1 MVWPAQSVGAT
12 PASRNCG
19 LAVSSVL
26 RTELWKGRSPRQKTS
41 LSLYQLSPGGHQMD
55 WNLADL
61 AVPTVNSDLEALAA
75 PTLAL
80 RYETLVRMS
89 RAIGAHRDLKE
100 LFGILTDELHGVVQ
114 FDVIG
119 VSLRDQNSDTFQNYF
134 IDMASRSELVP
145 EEQLMPEETLTL
157 WVYERQEPLLR
168 STGEMEPRYSRLQAI
183 LKRLNIR
190 STCALPLTTA
200 HRKLG
205 VITFCSKQ
213 VDTYS
218 QNDIRFVSQ
227 VTDYIAL
234 AFDDALNFAALQRA
248 SEELQSKNDRLRLL
262 LDVTNQVVSNLEL
275 RDLLRAIS
283 QDVRRVM
290 QCDYAGL
297 SLQDAENKQLRLY
310 ALDFPEGKGFFH
322 EELVYSIEGSPS
334 GTALRTM
341 KPLTLQSPFAAWLDS
356 PIAQTAVRE
365 GLKSVCCLPLISRNR
380 AIGVLVLGRLRDDAF
395 RQADISFLSQIAN
408 QIALAVENALAYR
421 EIRELKEQLSKE
433 KLYLQDEIRTEM
445 NFAQIIGNS
454 ASLRRVLKGVGTVA
468 PTDSTVLI
476 YGETGTG
483 KELIARA
490 IHDSSPRSSKP
501 FVKLNCAAI
510 PTGLLES
517 ELFGHEKGAFTGAIA
532 QRIGRFEVANSGTI
546 FLDEIGEIPLELQTK
561 LLRVLQ
567 EREFE
572 RLGSSR
578 TLRTGARLIAATNR
592 DLDVMVSEQKFRSD
606 LFFRLNV
613 FPVHVP
619 PLREREGDIPLLVR
633 HFTQQFSRR
642 MKKVMETIP
651 SVTMDALCRYH
662 WPGNIRELQN
672 VIERAVIVSE
682 GPALSVDVGD
692 LKFPKVSHPEERA
705 AAPNSATNGALHR
718 VLEETERQQILKA
731 LAQSHWIVAGPNGAA
746 ARLGI
751 NRSTLQVRIR
761 KLGISRATA

>member
-1 MVWPAQSVGAT
+1 MGIRWTGIWLIWWCEIVGND
-12 PASRNCG
+12 S
-19 LAVSSVL
+19 
-26 RTELWKGRSPRQKTS
+26 EI
-41 LSLYQLSPGGHQMD
+41 
-55 WNLADL
+55 
-61 AVPTVNSDLEALAA
+61 LAA
-75 PTLAL
+75 PAL
-80 RYETLVRMS
+80 ETRFETLVRVS
-89 RAIGAHRDLKE
+89 QAIAAHRDPKE
-100 LFGILTDELHGVVQ
+100 LFGVLVNELHRVVQ
-114 FDVIG
+114 FDFIG
-119 VSLRDQNSDTFQNYF
+119 VSFRDKDSDPFQNYF
-134 IDMASRSELVP
+134 IDMTSRAELVP
-145 EEQLMPEETLTL
+145 DEKLTPEETLTL
-157 WVYERQEPLLR
+157 RVYERQEPVLR
-168 STGEMEPRYSRLQAI
+168 STNEMEPGCARLQAI
-183 LKRLNIR
+183 LKRLYIR
-190 STCALPLTTA
+190 SICALPLTTA

-205 VITFCSKQ
+205 AITFGSRQ
-213 VDTYS
+213 VDSYS
-218 QNDIRFVSQ
+218 PDEVRFVSE
-227 VTDYIAL
+227 VAGYLAL
-234 AFDDALNFAALQRA
+234 AFDDALNLSALRRT

-297 SLQDAENKQLRLY
+297 SLPNAENKQLRLY
-310 ALDFPEGKGFFH
+310 ALDFPGGKGFFH
-322 EELVYSIEGSPS
+322 EELVYLIEGSPS
-334 GTALRTM
+334 GTAFRTM
-341 KPLTLQSPFAAWLDS
+341 KSLTLQSPFAGWLDS
-356 PIAQTAVRE
+356 PIAQIAVRE

-395 RQADISFLSQIAN
+395 TQADISFLSQVAN
-408 QIALAVENALAYR
+408 QLALAVENALAYR

-433 KLYLQDEIRTEM
+433 KLYLEDEIRTEM
-445 NFAQIIGNS
+445 NFTQIIGNS

-490 IHDSSPRSSKP
+490 IHDLSSRSSKP

-532 QRIGRFEVANSGTI
+532 QRIGRFEVANGGTI

-578 TLRTGARLIAATNR
+578 TLRTDARLIAATNR
-592 DLDVMVSEQKFRSD
+592 DLEAMVGEQKFRPD

-619 PLREREGDIPLLVR
+619 PLRERQADIPLLVR

-651 SVTMDALCRYH
+651 SATMDALCRYQ

-672 VIERAVIVSE
+672 VVERAVIIST
-682 GPALSVDVGD
+682 GPVLSVDVSD
-692 LKFPKVSHPEERA
+692 LRFPKDSRTEEQ
-705 AAPNSATNGALHR
+705 SASPKPTNGALHN
-718 VLEETERQQILKA
+718 VLEETERGHILEA
-731 LAQSHWIVAGPNGAA
+731 LQRCNWVVAGPSGAA
-746 ARLGI
+746 ARLGMK
-751 NRSTLQVRIR
+751 RSTLQKRIH
-761 KLGISRATA
+761 KLGIARGSA

>member
-1 MVWPAQSVGAT
+1 
-12 PASRNCG
+12 
-19 LAVSSVL
+19 
-26 RTELWKGRSPRQKTS
+26 
-41 LSLYQLSPGGHQMD
+41 
-55 WNLADL
+55 
-61 AVPTVNSDLEALAA
+61 
-75 PTLAL
+75 
-80 RYETLVRMS
+80 
-89 RAIGAHRDLKE
+89 
-100 LFGILTDELHGVVQ
+100 
-114 FDVIG
+114 
-119 VSLRDQNSDTFQNYF
+119 
-134 IDMASRSELVP
+134 
-145 EEQLMPEETLTL
+145 
-157 WVYERQEPLLR
+157 
-168 STGEMEPRYSRLQAI
+168 
-183 LKRLNIR
+183 
-190 STCALPLTTA
+190 
-200 HRKLG
+200 LG

-218 QNDIRFVSQ
+218 PNDIRFVSQ
-227 VTDYIAL
+227 VADYIAL
-234 AFDDALNFAALQRA
+234 AFDDALNFAALRRA

-297 SLQDAENKQLRLY
+297 SLPDAENRQLRLY
-310 ALDFPEGKGFFH
+310 AVDFPEGRGFFH

-334 GTALRTM
+334 GTAFRTM

-356 PIAQTAVRE
+356 PIAQIAVRE
-365 GLKSVCCLPLISRNR
+365 GLKSVCCLPLISRDR

-395 RQADISFLSQIAN
+395 SQADISFLGQVAN

-433 KLYLQDEIRTEM
+433 KLYLEDEIRTEM

-490 IHDSSPRSSKP
+490 IHDLSPRSSKP

-532 QRIGRFEVANSGTI
+532 QRIGRFEVADGGTI

-578 TLRTGARLIAATNR
+578 TLRTDARLIAATNR
-592 DLDVMVSEQKFRSD
+592 DLEAMVAEQKFRSD

-613 FPVHVP
+613 FPVNVP
-619 PLREREGDIPLLVR
+619 PLRERQEDIPLLVR

-642 MKKVMETIP
+642 LKKVMETIP
-651 SVTMDALCRYH
+651 SAAMDALSRYH

-672 VIERAVIVSE
+672 VIERAVIISA
-682 GPALSVDVGD
+682 GPALSVDLAD
-692 LKFPKVSHPEERA
+692 LKFPKVSHSEERA
-705 AAPNSATNGALHR
+705 AAPNSTTNGGLHNL
-718 VLEETERQQILKA
+718 LEETERQQILQTLK
-731 LAQSHWIVAGPNGAA
+731 QCNWVVAGPNGAA
-746 ARLGI
+746 ARLGM

-761 KLGISRATA
+761 RLGISRGTA